1 MKEKIRSYLVFATG
15 GYKIVMLIVLPV
27 FLLAVDLAAAVIFQG
42 SAMPAFIMLLIMAEV
57 LSDNWYLGGIQEKNS
72 AKIDYLK
79 TSAKG
84 MRIMKNALI
93 MDLVRRFVYLVV
105 IAGASWLF
113 TVLCTAGEGVR
124 TGIGLKEILF
134 AVLLVYTLSVLGV
147 FLCRFFSYLWV
158 NMLAAYVE
166 AIAGLVIFLVA
177 SAGFLPV
184 MLANI
189 ALVILGV
196 GLSILAVKIA
206 MLKVEGSYYDK

>member
-27 FLLAVDLAAAVIFQG
+27 FLLAVDLVAAVIFRG
-42 SAMPAFIMLLIMAEV
+42 SAIPAFIMLLIMAEV

-105 IAGASWLF
+105 IAGVSWLF

-124 TGIGLKEILF
+124 ARVGLREILL

-166 AIAGLVIFLVA
+166 AIVGLVIFLVA

-184 MLANI
+184 ILANI
-189 ALVILGV
+189 ALTILGV